1 MEPIVTDV
9 ITVMNLGWQY
19 APSSAHGTPRG
30 ALHDVSCY
38 VAEGTLAGIVGPT
51 GSGKSTLAQALTGI
65 IPHILDGTLTGFIRV
80 AGMNVKSTSVSNISA
95 KVGYVPQ
102 NPVDLFVTNEVENEI
117 AFPLENRG
125 VAPDEIRSRVGEVLD
140 RLHIEGL
147 RHRDPRTLSEGEMM
161 RVAIGSA
168 IAAGPEV
175 LILDEVLAV
184 LDEDGAQD
192 LYAILDDLMERNHT
206 SVVMIDLDTRWLR
219 EHADSV
225 LVMVGGE
232 VIRRTT
238 REVFLREA
246 SLLESVG
253 VSRSR
258 DDHTPLT
265 IARLEPQDVTDPII
279 IFDHVYYLHP
289 HSENSEAPQLHD
301 VNLRIPRGSFV
312 GVVGPNGSG
321 KTTLLSMM
329 NSQILPSR
337 GHVIVDENDTA
348 ECRVRRMA
356 REVAYLDQDPL
367 HMMLT
372 RNVRKEIEFAPRAL
386 GVPTQEVNERVNA
399 LIRAFD
405 LFDIEDADPIRLSTG
420 QTRLVALASTL
431 ATQAPILVL
440 DEPVAGLDYRLK
452 TKFMTLVRDLNKQ
465 GITVIMASNDDDLVE
480 RYCTHALRMEEGRIV
495 DFGPLH
501 SAKSRSLHH
510 DREGRV

>member
-125 VAPDEIRSRVGEVLD
+125 VAPDEIRSRVDEVLD

-147 RHRDPRTLSEGEMM
+147 RHRDPRMLSEGEMM

-168 IAAGPEV
+168 IAAEPEV

-192 LYAILDDLMERNHT
+192 LYAILDDLMKRNHT

-289 HSENSEAPQLHD
+289 HSENSDAPQLRD

-356 REVAYLDQDPL
+356 REVAYLDQA
-367 HMMLT
+367 
-372 RNVRKEIEFAPRAL
+372 RCI
-386 GVPTQEVNERVNA
+386 
-399 LIRAFD
+399 
-405 LFDIEDADPIRLSTG
+405 
-420 QTRLVALASTL
+420 
-431 ATQAPILVL
+431 
-440 DEPVAGLDYRLK
+440 
-452 TKFMTLVRDLNKQ
+452 
-465 GITVIMASNDDDLVE
+465 
-480 RYCTHALRMEEGRIV
+480 
-495 DFGPLH
+495 
-501 SAKSRSLHH
+501 
-510 DREGRV
+510 